1 MNHSIQIGSRDCAKY
16 SIKACKIIDRDITSD
31 FVFDKK
37 NQPKLK
43 VITEPLDLIVAI
55 TPFNHP
61 MNSVAHKIYP
71 AIVAGTSVVLK
82 PSEKTPLSAIK
93 LVEILHNSVMPPNM
107 VNMVTSK
114 NPKDALNKILS
125 YP

>member
-1 MNHSIQIGSRDCAKY
+1 MTASK
-16 SIKACKIIDRDITSD
+16 KIPHESTMADEVYEGPDKDITSN

-37 NQPKLK
+37 NKPKLK

-61 MNSVAHKIYP
+61 MNLVAHKIFP

-93 LVEILHNSVMPPNM
+93 LVEILHNS
-107 VNMVTSK
+107 
-114 NPKDALNKILS
+114 
-125 YP
+125 